1 MKLDVTFIKKKK
13 KKKKKKK
20 ITYLPTLFFSDL
32 VSGNT
37 QFFFLGLIGL
47 EKLYKD
53 DMYRKNREN
62 LWKKKLNTFYPYGI
76 NTKEI

>member
-1 MKLDVTFIKKKK
+1 MKLDVTFIKKK

-37 QFFFLGLIGL
+37 QFFFLGLS
-47 EKLYKD
+47 
-53 DMYRKNREN
+53 
-62 LWKKKLNTFYPYGI
+62 GI
-76 NTKEI
+76 

>member
-1 MKLDVTFIKKKK
+1 MKLRRQISKKK

-37 QFFFLGLIGL
+37 AIFFLGLMEHLLSIS
-47 EKLYKD
+47 
-53 DMYRKNREN
+53 
-62 LWKKKLNTFYPYGI
+62 
-76 NTKEI
+76 

>member
-1 MKLDVTFIKKKK
+1 MKLDVTFIKKK

-37 QFFFLGLIGL
+37 QFFFLGLML
-47 EKLYKD
+47 KEAESSTT
-53 DMYRKNREN
+53 YRFFKGT
-62 LWKKKLNTFYPYGI
+62 W
-76 NTKEI
+76 